1 VSETNG
7 HSSPKP
13 EWLERLERV
22 EASHIKVMTDF
33 EVFAVRHEQWI
44 AEQERAW
51 EAQGKRGEALDKRLA
66 RMEAHEKRI
75 DERIDKLVSGIGAL
89 AAIKLDGKA
98 RKKTAK

>member
-1 VSETNG
+1 MSDTNG
-7 HSSPKP
+7 ANPKP

-33 EVFAVRHEQWI
+33 EVFAAEHAKFVKEQD
-44 AEQERAW
+44 ER
-51 EAQGKRGEALDKRLA
+51 GRALDKRLD
-66 RMEAHEKRI
+66 RMEAHEERI